1 MSKKGI
7 PHTATVS
14 FVFVFM
20 MFLFSFQSNLSL
32 LSRSNVTS
40 SITKSKPVIVSEKRE
55 EQVAR
60 SSIQSG
66 IVRGKREEKPELSPS
81 HHSGAVTKAR
91 EDKRAPSPSRAEV
104 KNVITCDC
112 SHDYYD
118 MWSIN
123 GPTLLDPITSTF
135 FAIGATDSTPPDFTV
150 KFHPYPRK
158 TDENAK
164 SKVNEL
170 TLTSAPPKSSCGVTH
185 SSPAI
190 VFSTGGYTGNFY
202 HQFNDVLLALYIT
215 VNSLSLN
222 QDVILVVT
230 NWSEWWVKKNADLLH
245 QYTKHPI
252 VNMDNQTRTHCFPS
266 AIIGLITHGP
276 FVVDPALLPQ
286 HETLLDFHALLEN
299 TYGPRG
305 GYAPA
310 SDRPQIVLVNRRNG
324 VGREIL
330 NLKEVLEEIEEVGFK
345 AIVFEPKRDAPVR
358 ETYTLLHGCHAMV
371 GVHGA
376 ALTHLLFLRA
386 GTVLGEIV
394 PIGADWLAKTY
405 FERPAGVLGLEYMKY
420 KIEINESSL
429 AERYG
434 ADDLVLKNPSGFVNG
449 NYSKAKVYMK
459 TQNVK
464 LDIVR
469 FRVYIKEVFVKA
481 QRFMDN
487 EG

>member
-40 SITKSKPVIVSEKRE
+40 SITKSKPVIVSEERE

-91 EDKRAPSPSRAEV
+91 EDMRAPSPSRAEV
-104 KNVITCDC
+104 RNVITCDC

-230 NWSEWWVKKNADLLH
+230 NWSEWW
-245 QYTKHPI
+245 
-252 VNMDNQTRTHCFPS
+252 
-266 AIIGLITHGP
+266 
-276 FVVDPALLPQ
+276 

>member
-40 SITKSKPVIVSEKRE
+40 SITKSKPVIVSGERE

-66 IVRGKREEKPELSPS
+66 IVRGKREEQPELSPS
-81 HHSGAVTKAR
+81 HHPGAVTKAR
-91 EDKRAPSPSRAEV
+91 EDMRAPSPSRAEV

-170 TLTSAPPKSSCGVTH
+170 TLTSAPPKSSCGITH

-230 NWSEWWVKKNADLLH
+230 NWSEWWHK
-245 QYTKHPI
+245 
-252 VNMDNQTRTHCFPS
+252 
-266 AIIGLITHGP
+266 
-276 FVVDPALLPQ
+276 
-286 HETLLDFHALLEN
+286 TLLDFHALLEN

-305 GYAPA
+305 GYASA
-310 SDRPQIVLVNRRNG
+310 SDRPRLLLVNRRNG
-324 VGREIL
+324 VGRAIL

-449 NYSKAKVYMK
+449 NYTKAKVYMK

-469 FRVYIKEVFVKA
+469 FRAYIKEVFVKA

>member
-40 SITKSKPVIVSEKRE
+40 PRTKSKPVIVSGERE

-66 IVRGKREEKPELSPS
+66 IVRGKREEQPELSPS
-81 HHSGAVTKAR
+81 HHPGAVTKAR
-91 EDKRAPSPSRAEV
+91 EDMRAPSPSPSRAEV

-170 TLTSAPPKSSCGVTH
+170 TLTSAPPKSSCGITH

-230 NWSEWWVKKNADLLH
+230 NW
-245 QYTKHPI
+245 
-252 VNMDNQTRTHCFPS
+252 R
-266 AIIGLITHGP
+266 LITHGP

-286 HETLLDFHALLEN
+286 HKTLLDFHALLEN

-305 GYAPA
+305 GYASA
-310 SDRPQIVLVNRRNG
+310 SDRPRLLLVNRRNG
-324 VGREIL
+324 VGRAIL

-449 NYSKAKVYMK
+449 NYTKAKVYMK

-469 FRVYIKEVFVKA
+469 FRAYIKEVFVKA
-481 QRFMDN
+481 RRFMDN